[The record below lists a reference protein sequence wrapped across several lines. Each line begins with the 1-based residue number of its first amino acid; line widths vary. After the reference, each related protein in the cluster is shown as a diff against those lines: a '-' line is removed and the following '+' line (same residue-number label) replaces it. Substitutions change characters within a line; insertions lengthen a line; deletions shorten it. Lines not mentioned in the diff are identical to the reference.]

1 MDAQQVKQAIVN
13 LITNAMEAMEKGGV
27 LTIRTYPLADS
38 RETAM
43 EIGDTGPGVSPEA
56 MHNLFNPYYT
66 TKVRGTGLGL
76 PITHRIIKTHK
87 GTIVFRNK
95 EAGGALFTIR
105 LPWPQ
110 EKK

>member
-1 MDAQQVKQAIVN
+1 
-13 LITNAMEAMEKGGV
+13 
-27 LTIRTYPLADS
+27 
-38 RETAM
+38 
-43 EIGDTGPGVSPEA
+43 A

-110 EKK
+110 KKSNSRLDRSGNMLY